1 MLIEWKQVNKRIE
14 SLSSILYSIISIFPI
29 ISFGIDDRYR
39 LIDCLKKIMEVY
51 TGTKSRNAVIKR
63 MIEIGLIADRTEVL
77 QKRGRKTGMAEHNFD
92 DNDDDADAND
102 DDDEAEVDE
111 NTNQDRRPIKIVNRR
126 KISSKNK
133 THTEV
138 STPKPKLT
146 MNILEVQKCMKE
158 LTDELR
164 ENIEWIC
171 ESLFDAAEDAEECS
185 EDPDD
190 GVPLVPFS
198 SKQRDAMET
207 ETFQKFLLALGLQA
221 PAQNMVNSNLEKP
234 NQ

>member
-1 MLIEWKQVNKRIE
+1 
-14 SLSSILYSIISIFPI
+14 
-29 ISFGIDDRYR
+29 
-39 LIDCLKKIMEVY
+39 MEVY
-51 TGTKSRNAVIKR
+51 AGTKSRNAVIKR
-63 MIEIGLIADRTEVL
+63 MIEIGLIADRTEIL
-77 QKRGRKTGMAEHNFD
+77 QKRRKKTRGLAEHDFDED
-92 DNDDDADAND
+92 DNGDAGGD

-111 NTNQDRRPIKIVNRR
+111 NTNNQDRRPIKIVNRR

-133 THTEV
+133 ILTEMT
-138 STPKPKLT
+138 TPKPKLA

-171 ESLFDAAEDAEECS
+171 ESLFDAAEDAEEYS

-198 SKQRDAMET
+198 SKQRNAMET
-207 ETFQKFLLALGLQA
+207 ESFQKLLLALGLEA
-221 PAQNMVNSNLEKP
+221 PSQNMVNSNIGKQ
-234 NQ
+234 NK